1 MGFGDQ
7 ILAKLTAR
15 NIIAITFVFGY
26 FAFLFGVTGVII
38 PFPDNSNPID
48 LEENPVITL
57 LLGIL
62 SAALMLITQFF
73 FRRST
78 PT

>member
-1 MGFGDQ
+1 MGTWDQ

-38 PFPDNSNPID
+38 PFPEHSNVID